1 VWVVRHQ
8 ESVRCRNI
16 CVLLRFLR
24 FLSLRSR
31 FGCRAPSPALAL
43 AEAGAFMV
51 ADSEVEA
58 GAFMAAESAVEAA
71 VFVEDLRGPV
81 VAHFV
86 AG

>member
-1 VWVVRHQ
+1 
-8 ESVRCRNI
+8 
-16 CVLLRFLR
+16 
-24 FLSLRSR
+24 
-31 FGCRAPSPALAL
+31 
-43 AEAGAFMV
+43 MV

-58 GAFMAAESAVEAA
+58 GAFMAADSAVEAA